1 MLAAVDMLAPEEVSG
16 ARERRA
22 GDVAALEWRRD
33 QGLVVVQGDR
43 VAEAV
48 ANGNRRRCTA
58 TIPLTTLNP
67 PPISTLPSLWTA
79 SAIPRNPP
87 PPCRASVPSM
97 LFRRAM

>member
-1 MLAAVDMLAPEEVSG
+1 VLAAVDMLAPEEVSG

-48 ANGNRRRCTA
+48 ANANRRRC
-58 TIPLTTLNP
+58 N
-67 PPISTLPSLWTA
+67 STPALSGRQWFGGW
-79 SAIPRNPP
+79 I
-87 PPCRASVPSM
+87 
-97 LFRRAM
+97 